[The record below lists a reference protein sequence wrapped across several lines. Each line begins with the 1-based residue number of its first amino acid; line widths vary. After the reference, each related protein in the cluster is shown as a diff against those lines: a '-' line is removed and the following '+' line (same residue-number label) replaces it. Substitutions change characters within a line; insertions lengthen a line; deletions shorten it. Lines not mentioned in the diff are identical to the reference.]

1 MLALKINVLLF
12 DKFSNMLLAC
22 LLEPLRVVRDQTGAD
37 IHWSIVTPDDDAVRS
52 SSGLRLSPDVA
63 LVDAGACDLLMVVG
77 GDEFRQNA
85 SKPASRKCVALTRQA
100 ETVIGADTGAWF
112 LASWGLLDGRRA
124 TLHWQTLT
132 EFSEAFPNV
141 ETLPD
146 RFVRDGPI
154 WTCGGASTAMDLM
167 IALISE
173 RYGDALAHD
182 AASMFLHD
190 GARFDGLGHSA
201 MQPKGSENLRRCI
214 SIMAKSVEAPMQ
226 IVDLARRAN
235 LSVRSISRI
244 FVKELG
250 MPPQR
255 YYQLMRLSRA
265 RDLVAHTNLVLE
277 EVAMRCGYSSAQ
289 SLSKAFSR
297 QFGVSIGSTRKH
309 KQMW

>member
-1 MLALKINVLLF
+1 MTPLKANILLF
-12 DKFSNMLLAC
+12 EKFSNMLLAC

-37 IHWSIVTPDDDAVRS
+37 ISWSIVTPNDDAVRS
-52 SSGLRLSPDVA
+52 SSGLRLSPDITRA
-63 LVDAGACDLLMVVG
+63 DAGSCDLLMVVG
-77 GDEFRQNA
+77 GDDFRQN
-85 SKPASRKCVALTRQA
+85 SSDPASRRCAALIKRA
-100 ETVIGADTGAWF
+100 KTVIGADTGAWF
-112 LASWGLLDGRRA
+112 LASWGLLEGRRA
-124 TLHWQTLT
+124 TLHWQTLA
-132 EFSEAFPNV
+132 EFAEAFPGV

-146 RFVRDGPI
+146 RFVRDGSI

-167 IALISE
+167 IAFISE

-190 GARFDGLGHSA
+190 GSRFEGLGSGS
-201 MQPKGSENLRRCI
+201 MQPKGSQNLRRCI
-214 SIMAKSVEAPMQ
+214 SIMAENVETPLQ
-226 IVDLARRAN
+226 IEDISKRAN
-235 LSVRSISRI
+235 LSVRSLSRI

-265 RDLVAHTNLVLE
+265 RDLVAHTDLVLN